1 MNKDRKLQLIRQS
14 HCDPRIPV
22 ERNKFMLAIEEEHLQ
37 SGWTYKTVGKAE
49 IIGPFIFS
57 KNAPKARTLD
67 LDSEKL
73 MDL

>member
-1 MNKDRKLQLIRQS
+1 
-14 HCDPRIPV
+14 
-22 ERNKFMLAIEEEHLQ
+22 MLAIEEEHLQ

-57 KNAPKARTLD
+57 KNAPKARTQD
-67 LDSEKL
+67 LDSKKL

>member
-1 MNKDRKLQLIRQS
+1 
-14 HCDPRIPV
+14 
-22 ERNKFMLAIEEEHLQ
+22 MLVIEKEYLQ
-37 SGWTYKTVGKAE
+37 SGWTYKSVGKAE

-57 KNAPKARTLD
+57 KNAPKARTQD